1 MPDEVLTAEEL
12 AVYLKVDVQTVYRK
26 FRAGEI
32 PGVRIGRAVRFKREV
47 VDSWLRASSWN
58 SGNRDRA
65 ALWERMERF
74 AARKGIRERDVV
86 PAVRQVRR
94 GRG

>member
-12 AVYLKVDVQTVYRK
+12 AAYLKVDVQTVYRK

-47 VDSWLRASSWN
+47 VDSWLRASSWDW
-58 SGNRDRA
+58 GPRERT
-65 ALWERMERF
+65 ALWKRMERF
-74 AARKGIRERDVV
+74 ATRRGLREKDVLA
-86 PAVRQVRR
+86 AVRRVRR
-94 GRG
+94 G